1 MNLDLVRASLVAS
14 WILLSTLLGLSHPQT
29 APAPLLSAAIFA
41 LALLRRSRTL
51 VALAVALQLPTL
63 VAMSLER
70 SLVQAA
76 LLTLASL
83 YLAELGDLVAR
94 AGPARDLGYLRRKFE
109 QVTGVAALA
118 LPVTAAVTAAAES
131 LSLVLDFGLA
141 VLLVAILVLLALSL
155 RRPP

>member
-1 MNLDLVRASLVAS
+1 MKLDLVRASLVVS
-14 WILLSTLLGLSHPQT
+14 WILLSTLLSLSHPPT
-29 APAPLLSAAIFA
+29 APAPLLSTAIFA

-63 VAMSLER
+63 VAMSLEQ

-94 AGPARDLGYLRRKFE
+94 AGGARNLGYLRRKFE
-109 QVTGVAALA
+109 QVTGVVALA